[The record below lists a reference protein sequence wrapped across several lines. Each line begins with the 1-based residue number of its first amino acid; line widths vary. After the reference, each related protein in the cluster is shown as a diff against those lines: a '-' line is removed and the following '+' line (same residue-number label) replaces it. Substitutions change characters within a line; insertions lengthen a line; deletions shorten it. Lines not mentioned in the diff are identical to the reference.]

1 MASSS
6 SSSITLNAVELP
18 LLTGDPKT
26 WLRSSLVSVHQIT
39 PDGLRLLFDRASYFL
54 SRQQTSNDSTC
65 TSTTST
71 GTTPSWCELDAKALV
86 ATVFYEA
93 STRTACSFQA
103 AAVKLG
109 AKAMHVDSNHS
120 SHTKGETLADTIRC
134 LQCYADAIVLRHP
147 VTGSIYSVLQQH
159 QQRDSSII
167 NQKKPLINAG
177 DGTAEHPTQALL
189 DVYTIQLERSN
200 SSSGSSGTGDE
211 GMMTLICLGDLKHG
225 RTVHSLV
232 QLLATTAEST
242 VWSNR
247 LTIKYC
253 SPKGLE
259 IPDHVVQTIQE
270 KKINNVVQEHYTDLD
285 EALTSSSSSSKVVL
299 YVTRIQRERF
309 ESEAAYEAV
318 KGSYVV
324 DADLLKRYDDIIG
337 MVLHPLPRVDEI
349 ATDVDHDPR
358 AAYFRQMQN
367 GLYIR
372 MGILSLILAK

>member
-1 MASSS
+1 MAHST
-6 SSSITLNAVELP
+6 ITLNGVELP

-26 WLRSSLVSVHQIT
+26 WLRTSLVSVHQIT

-54 SRQQTSNDSTC
+54 DAAHKEKNEVG
-65 TSTTST
+65 TSTTTAS
-71 GTTPSWCELDAKALV
+71 PFDLDPKTLV

-109 AKAMHVDSNHS
+109 AAAMHVDSNHS

-147 VTGSIYSVLQQH
+147 VTGSMYSVLQQ
-159 QQRDSSII
+159 QQQQHNDDGD
-167 NQKKPLINAG
+167 NNKPLINAG

-189 DVYTIQLERSN
+189 DVFTIQQERAKK
-200 SSSGSSGTGDE
+200 SSATGSAAGTGGDDDDKT
-211 GMMTLICLGDLKHG
+211 MTLICLGDLKHG

-253 SPKGLE
+253 APKGLE
-259 IPDHVVQTIQE
+259 IPDHVVQTIR
-270 KKINNVVQEHYTDLD
+270 KKNSNQNVVQEHYTDLD
-285 EALTSSSSSSKVVL
+285 AALVSSSKNVVL

-324 DADLLKRYDDIIG
+324 DANLLQRYDHFIG

-349 ATDVDHDPR
+349 ATDVDRDPR

-367 GLYIR
+367 GLYVR

>member
-26 WLRSSLVSVHQIT
+26 WLRSSLISVHQIT

-54 SRQQTSNDSTC
+54 ARQTTGSNDDS
-65 TSTTST
+65 TSTT
-71 GTTPSWCELDAKALV
+71 TTPSWCDLDAKALV

-120 SHTKGETLADTIRC
+120 SHTKGETLSDTIRC

-147 VTGSIYSVLQQH
+147 VTGSIYSVLQH
-159 QQRDSSII
+159 QEHGGSI
-167 NQKKPLINAG
+167 NKKPLINAG

-189 DVYTIQLERSN
+189 DVYTIQQERSN
-200 SSSGSSGTGDE
+200 SISGTGDE

-232 QLLATTAEST
+232 QLLAATAEST

-270 KKINNVVQEHYTDLD
+270 KKLNNVVQEHYTVLD
-285 EALTSSSSSSKVVL
+285 EALASSSSSSKVVL

-324 DADLLKRYDDIIG
+324 DANLLKRYDDIIG

-349 ATDVDHDPR
+349 ATDVDRDPR